1 MNYYLESEDRI
12 LWKRQEPKRPQ
23 NQWNHSNLFK
33 NIKKIRMRMRIVNS
47 DCIWCV
53 CRYVS
58 KCVLFPPCIDG
69 FSGVQCSV
77 LNWWNLERREWSNPH
92 PFMATF
98 VESYFSHFTF
108 SSFWW
113 AEQTNSWYIPISLA
127 EKVFSPSLHLLFS
140 PHHFTLLRS
149 LQRANPKWRRE
160 VKCCLRTINKL
171 WFKFY
176 VKTIYWTAS

>member
-1 MNYYLESEDRI
+1 MTVYG
-12 LWKRQEPKRPQ
+12 
-23 NQWNHSNLFK
+23 
-33 NIKKIRMRMRIVNS
+33 V
-47 DCIWCV
+47 WCV

-108 SSFWW
+108 CSFWW

-176 VKTIYWTAS
+176 VKTIYWTASKSLNFTSELKLSSSNPSVEWSLKFKIKLSN